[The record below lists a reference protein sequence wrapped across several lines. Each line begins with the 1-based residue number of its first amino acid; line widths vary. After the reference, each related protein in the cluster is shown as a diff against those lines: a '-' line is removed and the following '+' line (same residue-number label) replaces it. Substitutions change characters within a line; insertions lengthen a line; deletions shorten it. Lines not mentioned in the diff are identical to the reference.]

1 MVEARVNLNEGEARN
16 TCSGTRLEKSADEG
30 APITRTLLSKPPI
43 HTTVLNEPADL
54 QLTVNNGSRLIRP
67 EMRMVEQQVCAC
79 R

>member
-1 MVEARVNLNEGEARN
+1 MVEAHVSLNEGKACN

-54 QLTVNNGSRLIRP
+54 QLTVNNVSRFTRP
-67 EMRMVEQQVCAC
+67 EMRMVQQEVCAC